1 MTDDQPREMQ
11 LIERLRELPP
21 KLPVSR
27 AAKRAGMHESRWRQ
41 LAKGYQQVT
50 SGTRVAAKAPADTLA
65 RMARAVGAKPDDLRA
80 VGRDDAATVLES
92 LPADVRSGRGEH
104 LLRMAVI
111 DTLRQLTTVT
121 ELALKQEDTRALT
134 TSTRVAV
141 ELAELLQDEPEE
153 VSLDES
159 EPGGTA
165 AAEARSALESVGD
178 DGGIEDTVYRHQ

>member
-21 KLPVSR
+21 KTPVSR

-80 VGRDDAATVLES
+80 VGREDAAAVLES

-111 DTLRQLTTVT
+111 DTLRQLNTVT

-153 VSLDES
+153 TASSDE
-159 EPGGTA
+159 P
-165 AAEARSALESVGD
+165 EAGD
-178 DGGIEDTVYRHQ
+178 DLDRLKGVVNRVGFEQAQQGNHERA